1 MHNNFFFIKAFGKIW
16 FHALPVFKFAPLCF
30 TFLFERSKRYAS
42 FCERFWVFYLFFVV
56 YQFQLATANLH
67 YNSSNNNFNNTNHMI
82 YLNTPRS
89 HSTIEILVSMSFS
102 QRKLLPEEEFIIIY
116 LEILCQY
123 YQLFWSDFGIL
134 TSNFGTLAMKLFK
147 LVTLFFCCIF
157 SKLDMFLLY
166 VMLF

>member
-1 MHNNFFFIKAFGKIW
+1 MPVIFF
-16 FHALPVFKFAPLCF
+16 HSAPLCF
-30 TFLFERSKRYAS
+30 YLFVWTLEKVRKL
-42 FCERFWVFYLFFVV
+42 CERFRVFYLFFVV

-67 YNSSNNNFNNTNHMI
+67 YNSSINNFNNTNHMI

-102 QRKLLPEEEFIIIY
+102 HKKLLPEEEFIINY

-123 YQLFWSDFGIL
+123 YQLFLSDFGIF
-134 TSNFGTLAMKLFK
+134 NFNFWHFGFEINQVGNT
-147 LVTLFFCCIF
+147 VFCCIF
-157 SKLDMFLLY
+157 PNLDMFLLY